1 MWNILV
7 TRLMA
12 SGLTQAEI
20 ARNCGCSQAA
30 ISGIRN
36 GVTTDPRFS
45 IGAALRVL
53 DAGIAQAQKPTA

>member
-1 MWNILV
+1 MWKTLV

-20 ARNCGCSQAA
+20 AKDCGCSQAA

-45 IGAALRVL
+45 IGAALRAL
-53 DAGIAQAQKPTA
+53 DAGIPQAVKPTA